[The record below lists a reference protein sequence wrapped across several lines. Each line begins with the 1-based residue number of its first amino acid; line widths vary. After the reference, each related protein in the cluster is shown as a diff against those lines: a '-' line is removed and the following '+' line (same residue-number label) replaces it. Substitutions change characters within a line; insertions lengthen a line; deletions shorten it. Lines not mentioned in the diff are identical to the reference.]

1 MKQYGILGKGSG
13 KLGSAVFAINGGEQ
27 IVREYNPKVSNPNTE
42 AQVAQRAKMKLLSQ
56 IAADLA
62 QVLFFKKK
70 GLVSAR
76 NQFIAANM
84 PLCTYDNEE
93 ANVPVYQLMLSPSN
107 TPLPDVEA
115 TKGEGVYNCV
125 LNDTPVTPLEGVF
138 YIGVTT
144 ETTGEDTSRLRVVG
158 VEYVTEEAASGDY
171 PKNCPW
177 GYIDFVFAV
186 GVKKIDGSKKVFY
199 DDYNMGD
206 ATGLAALGV
215 LLNTKANPDNVTQ
228 SKGAVANNGE

>member
-1 MKQYGILGKGSG
+1 MKLNGILGKGSG
-13 KLGSAVFAINGGEQ
+13 KLGSSVFAISGGAQ
-27 IVREYNPKVSNPNTE
+27 IVREHNPKVSNPNTE

-107 TPLPDVEA
+107 SPLPTVEVTVA
-115 TKGEGVYNCV
+115 DGNYTFNLV
-125 LNDTPVTPLEGVF
+125 DAPVTPLEGVF
-138 YIGVTT
+138 YIGITT
-144 ETTGEDTSRLRVVG
+144 ETTGQDTSRLRVAG
-158 VEYVTEEAASGDY
+158 VEFVTEAGADGLYEY
-171 PKNCPW
+171 KPQW
-177 GYIDFVFAV
+177 GFIEWGFAV
-186 GVKKIDGSKKVFY
+186 GVKKVDGNKSIIY
-199 DDYNMGD
+199 DNYTMGD

-215 LLNTKANPDNVTQ
+215 ILNAKENAANLTQ
-228 SKGAVANNGE
+228 SRGTVVSN